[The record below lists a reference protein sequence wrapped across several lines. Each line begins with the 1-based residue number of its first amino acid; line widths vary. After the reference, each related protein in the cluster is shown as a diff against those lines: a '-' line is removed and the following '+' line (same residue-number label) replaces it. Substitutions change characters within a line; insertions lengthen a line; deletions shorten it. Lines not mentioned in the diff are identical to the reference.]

1 MKSRTKR
8 ILLICYL
15 ALVFSVTVILAYFLS
30 KEGKGLFSILSSINL
45 YWLGAALGCMVV
57 YLFLESWAVHY
68 ITSFMYQ
75 KMPFFYI
82 MKINLIGN
90 YYGAIT
96 PAAMGFQP
104 SQVAYL
110 KRDGVP
116 VGISTFIQIIKLMAY
131 EIVIVFLCLVF
142 LAIRGHFFIAHYPDI
157 FWLSII
163 GALVNIFVISMMFL
177 AIIKRNALK
186 KLVIAL
192 TRFLAWIKIV
202 KNIDKVK
209 ASVEKTLDEFHD
221 SAKYLRQYK
230 WKVAKA
236 CILTLFQWLMFFA
249 IPYCLYNAFGLGMLF
264 GQPGALQT
272 ISPLDEAVSLVV
284 MAAFLF
290 LAVHFIPIPGGSGFT
305 EGGFGIFYG
314 RIFTTEAAAAMFI
327 WRLITYYSVIV
338 LGFII
343 ILVDGVSHK
352 GKRPGD
358 KIIAGEALE
367 NENGDENGISAAE
380 KMQTCLPGKGAMAK
394 EAEIE
399 GVKT

>member
-15 ALVFSVTVILAYFLS
+15 ALVFSVTIILAYFLS
-30 KEGKGLFSILSSINL
+30 KEGKGLISILGSINL
-45 YWLGAALGCMVV
+45 YWLVGALGCMAV
-57 YLFLESWAVHY
+57 YLFMESWAVHY
-68 ITSFMYQ
+68 ITSFMYK

-96 PAAMGFQP
+96 PAAVGFQP

-131 EIVIVFLCLVF
+131 ELVIVFLCLVF
-142 LAIRGHFFIAHYPDI
+142 LAIRGHFFIANYPDI

-163 GALVNIFVISMMFL
+163 GALVNIFVISMMIV

-186 KLVIAL
+186 KMVIAL
-192 TRFLAWIKIV
+192 TKFLAWIKVV
-202 KNIDKVK
+202 KNIGKVQ
-209 ASVEKTLDEFHD
+209 ATVEKTLDEFHD

-236 CILTLFQWLMFFA
+236 CFLTLIQWLMFFA

-264 GQPGALQT
+264 GQAGALQT
-272 ISPLDEAVSLVV
+272 VSPLDEAVSLLV

-290 LAVHFIPIPGGSGFT
+290 LAVHFMPIPGGSGAT
-305 EGGFGIFYG
+305 EAGFGIFFG

-327 WRLITYYSVIV
+327 WRLITYYSLIVI
-338 LGFII
+338 GFII

-358 KIIAGEALE
+358 KIIEGGAVLVSDG
-367 NENGDENGISAAE
+367 NGDENGIGDGIGPLLE
-380 KMQTCLPGKGAMAK
+380 EGAVAK
-394 EAEIE
+394 EMKIE